1 MYHNVFPFLLH
12 KMVSKN
18 KQKRKKMEMWMGCC
32 KSGVDKIV
40 KNKVADEFCLF
51 PTIYLYVF
59 D

>member
-1 MYHNVFPFLLH
+1 
-12 KMVSKN
+12 
-18 KQKRKKMEMWMGCC
+18 MG
-32 KSGVDKIV
+32 SGKCDVDEIV